1 MIRPGIDAIPI
12 TLAADLSS
20 GDLLDRLAELD
31 AGLGEQAKLAVTSPA
46 CEVLPGHSS
55 SAGPALL
62 PRFLALARRY
72 GFLPVPNTTE
82 VSTPLALQ
90 RRQRPRWLPRR
101 IVPAD
106 GAAVRHLFSTVFDKP
121 MSDALWIWKYQ
132 TGGGAAIGVW
142 EGGTLIAHYGGVPRL
157 VRFNGETV
165 RAAQSGDVMVAPS
178 GRGTLSRQGP
188 LAIACATYLETQLG
202 FNNPQLLGFGFPNRR
217 AFAAPARL
225 GFYGG
230 PVGRMVELAWPAA
243 PGMPSA
249 AVRIRPSR
257 LDTAAD
263 CAAVDTCWA
272 EMAAALTKAIVGV
285 RDAAYLR
292 YRYLDHPEH
301 HYRLF
306 IARRRLGGR
315 PLGAF
320 VLRAI
325 AGGGCEL
332 LDLVAP
338 PATAPALLA
347 HARRAAATEGCDR
360 LWCWASEN
368 MLPYLRSGATVRDLD
383 VAIPANIWTPA
394 PDVATLSGRWWL
406 TGGDTD
412 FH

>member
-1 MIRPGIDAIPI
+1 MSRAGVDAIPVA
-12 TLAADLSS
+12 LAADLSGS
-20 GDLLDRLAELD
+20 DLLDRLAELD
-31 AGLGEQAKLAVTSPA
+31 VGLGEQAGLTVTAPA
-46 CEVLPGHSS
+46 RETAGHSLNT
-55 SAGPALL
+55 GPALL

-72 GFLPVPNTTE
+72 GFLPAAQTAE
-82 VSTPLALQ
+82 VSAPLALQ

-101 IVPAD
+101 IGPAD
-106 GAAVRHLFSTVFDKP
+106 RAAVRHLFGAVFDKP
-121 MSDALWIWKYQ
+121 MSDALWAWKYQ
-132 TGGGAAIGVW
+132 AGGGAAIGVW
-142 EGGTLIAHYGGVPRL
+142 EGGTLIAHYGGVPRA

-165 RAAQSGDVMVAPS
+165 LAAQSGDVMVAPS

-202 FNNPQLLGFGFPNRR
+202 FGNPQLLGFGFPNRR

-230 PVGRMVELAWPAA
+230 PVGRMVELAWSAA
-243 PGMPSA
+243 SGMPSA
-249 AVRIRPSR
+249 AVRIRPSL
-257 LDTAAD
+257 LDTTD
-263 CAAVDTCWA
+263 DHAAVDACWA
-272 EMAAALTKAIVGV
+272 EMAATLPEAIVGV

-292 YRYLDHPEH
+292 YRYLGHPEH
-301 HYRLF
+301 RYRLF
-306 IARRRLGGR
+306 IVRRRLGGR

-325 AGGGCEL
+325 AGEGCEL

-338 PATAPALLA
+338 PAAMPALLTQ
-347 HARRAAATEGCDR
+347 ARRAAAAEGCDR

-394 PDVATLSGRWWL
+394 PDVASLSGRWWL
-406 TGGDTD
+406 MGGDTD